1 MLSSG
6 MDIEPILGR
15 LLQGESV
22 GMVRAGINLNQV
34 NRELL
39 SEGRLI
45 LFERIKQ
52 DLLDGYI
59 KTLP

>member
-1 MLSSG
+1 
-6 MDIEPILGR
+6 
-15 LLQGESV
+15 V